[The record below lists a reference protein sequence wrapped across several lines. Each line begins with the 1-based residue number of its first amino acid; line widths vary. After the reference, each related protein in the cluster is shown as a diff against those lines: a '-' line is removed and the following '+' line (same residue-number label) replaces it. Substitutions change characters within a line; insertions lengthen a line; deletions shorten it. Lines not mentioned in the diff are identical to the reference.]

1 MAIDVL
7 KEYLQEYSG
16 GILVLSGIVLL
27 VVGLMFMET
36 YGSPVSV
43 IGFFFG
49 IIFVAFG
56 IFARIGLFSSKLSSA
71 NGLGTILICISV
83 VFFSLSFSL
92 IEFQAVSSITKI
104 PIMSPDGKLIGW
116 YSEINTYRPY
126 AGLSFTS
133 AGIGLLVFFAGL
145 IAKAYSA
152 RR

>member
-16 GILVLSGIVLL
+16 GIMVFSGVVLL
-27 VVGLMFMET
+27 VVGLMSEET
-36 YGSPVSV
+36 FGSQVSV
-43 IGFFFG
+43 ISFFFG

-56 IFARIGLFSSKLSSA
+56 FFARIGLFSSKLSSL

-83 VFFSLSFSL
+83 VFFSLSFSVF
-92 IEFQAVSSITKI
+92 EFQAIAGYVNI
-104 PIMSPDGKLIGW
+104 PQFSRNGKFIGNAV
-116 YSEINTYRPY
+116 EPIIYRPY
-126 AGLSFTS
+126 AWLSLTS
-133 AGIGLLVFFAGL
+133 IGIGLSLFFAGL